1 MKLYHIRNWS
11 TLFENNRSRTVEK
24 LAWVAI
30 PNRHDGENYSALI
43 TSKDGAEIFAA
54 WVLIIQVASKCQ
66 PRGSLLRGDKTPHD
80 SSSLSLKTRAPK
92 SWFEKCLCYLETKTD
107 WLEIEDIAE
116 GIQPPVRQVTAA
128 CQAGD
133 EGKEGKEGKDRTEED
148 GSYHAHSRIALH
160 WLNEKSGSR
169 FREVDASLKFIS
181 ARLNET
187 GVEIEGVKKMI
198 DRQCAQWL
206 KTDMEK
212 FLRPAT
218 LFNETKFEAYYAAK
232 DQPIQKYG
240 TPNQR
245 SNPRLEGVSRN
256 PINNYATA
264 KRRVEP
270 EVAQPAD
277 APPQAG
283 GA

>member
-1 MKLYHIRNWS
+1 M
-11 TLFENNRSRTVEK
+11 
-24 LAWVAI
+24 
-30 PNRHDGENYSALI
+30 
-43 TSKDGAEIFAA
+43 
-54 WVLIIQVASKCQ
+54 
-66 PRGSLLRGDKTPHD
+66 
-80 SSSLSLKTRAPK
+80 
-92 SWFEKCLCYLETKTD
+92 
-107 WLEIEDIAE
+107 
-116 GIQPPVRQVTAA
+116 
-128 CQAGD
+128 
-133 EGKEGKEGKDRTEED
+133 EGKGMEM
-148 GSYHAHSRIALH
+148 YHAHSRIALH

-181 ARLNET
+181 ARLSEP
-187 GVEIEGVKKMI
+187 GVDIEGVKKMI

-206 KTDMEK
+206 KTEMEK

-240 TPNQR
+240 TQNQR

-270 EVAQPAD
+270 EMAPPAD
-277 APPQAG
+277 APSEAV